1 MINLEI
7 QDFEQGMSRDTIR
20 CFLELQESEIE
31 DEEKLHADQYLHYL
45 VNTNEK
51 WTLCMNMQPMA
62 ILNNGSNLSCDSLLH
77 EG

>member
-51 WTLCMNMQPMA
+51 
-62 ILNNGSNLSCDSLLH
+62 
-77 EG
+77 